1 MQAEKSELVE
11 GDDVNRLHLVFKLLD
26 LLLDQV
32 SGDLIVLDGGADDDL
47 EDAVGDRLLLPL
59 GLPHEAVHLDAEDLV
74 GEGLEISVL
83 TPWLDFPD
91 DEGLGNRGSLLL
103 LGLVGVSLC
112 LHLSGSSGLSL
123 RISIEQVIK
132 LILSGSSSSL
142 GLLFLATLA
151 AFATFAALFATFASL
166 LALSTE

>member
-11 GDDVNRLHLVFKLLD
+11 GDDVNRLHFVFKLLD

-32 SGDLIVLDGGADDDL
+32 SGDLIVLDGGANDDL
-47 EDAVGDRLLLPL
+47 EDAVGNRLLLPL

-103 LGLVGVSLC
+103 LGLVSVSLC

-166 LALSTE
+166 LALNTE